1 MAQHGDII
9 NPGVHVKNVHVK
21 GGAGSTATVTIA
33 ANADEFWAI
42 ARIDWSWSATQGGDI
57 TVTYGGVTVW
67 EHHAATHGYG
77 YADFKFPTFLHN
89 NFTKNE
95 ELKVVMSSAGGSV
108 VPRLTVHYC

>member
-9 NPGVHVKNVHVK
+9 NPGVHVKNVHV
-21 GGAGSTATVTIA
+21 AGSAGSPATVTIA

-42 ARIDWSWSATQGGDI
+42 ARIDWSWSATQVGNI
-57 TVTYGGVTVW
+57 TVTDGGVTVW

-89 NFTKNE
+89 DFTKNE
-95 ELKVVMSSAGGSV
+95 ELQVQMSAAGGSV